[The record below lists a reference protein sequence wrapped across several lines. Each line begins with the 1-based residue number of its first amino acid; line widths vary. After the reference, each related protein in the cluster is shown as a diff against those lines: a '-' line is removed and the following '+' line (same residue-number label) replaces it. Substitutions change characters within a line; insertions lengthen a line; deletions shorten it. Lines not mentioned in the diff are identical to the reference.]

1 MERNNLY
8 PIFLKTG
15 SLHILIV
22 GGGNVA
28 EEKLSF
34 LTKSSPDA
42 KITMVSPVFRENTL
56 KLAANYNVKLI
67 RTTYN
72 TEFLNGKHL
81 VIATTDKPDIN
92 IQVYN
97 DCRSM
102 DKLVNV
108 ADNPT
113 YCDFYMGGIVTKGNV
128 KIAISTNGKSPTT
141 AKRLRQFFE
150 EVIPEDI
157 SRMVQNLNIYRKTI
171 KGNFEQKVDKM
182 NEVTETLV
190 SNIEE

>member
-8 PIFLKTG
+8 PIFLKTRA
-15 SLHILIV
+15 LNVLIV

-42 KITMVSPVFRENTL
+42 KITMVSPLFRENTL
-56 KLAANYNVKLI
+56 KLAANYDVELI
-67 RTTYN
+67 RATYK

-108 ADNPT
+108 ADNPP
-113 YCDFYMGGIVTKGNV
+113 YCDFFMGGIVTKGNV
-128 KIAISTNGKSPTT
+128 KVAISTNGKSPTT

-150 EVIPEDI
+150 DVIPEDI
-157 SRMVQNLNIYRKTI
+157 SRMVQNLNTYRKTI

>member
-8 PIFLKTG
+8 PIFLKTRT
-15 SLHILIV
+15 LHVLIV

-42 KITMVSPVFRENTL
+42 KITMVSPMFRENTL
-56 KLAANYNVKLI
+56 KLAANYDVELI
-67 RTTYN
+67 RATYK

-108 ADNPT
+108 ADNPP
-113 YCDFYMGGIVTKGNV
+113 YCDFFMGGIVTKGNV
-128 KIAISTNGKSPTT
+128 KVAISTNGKSPTT

-150 EVIPEDI
+150 DVIPEDI
-157 SRMVQNLNIYRKTI
+157 SMMVQNLNTYRKTI

>member
-8 PIFLKTG
+8 PIFLKTRT
-15 SLHILIV
+15 LHVLIV

-42 KITMVSPVFRENTL
+42 KITVVSPMFRENTL
-56 KLAANYNVKLI
+56 KLAANYNVELI
-67 RTTYN
+67 RATYK

-81 VIATTDKPDIN
+81 VITTTDKPDIN

-102 DKLVNV
+102 DKLVNI
-108 ADNPT
+108 ADNPP
-113 YCDFYMGGIVTKGNV
+113 YCDFFMGGIVTKGNV
-128 KIAISTNGKSPTT
+128 KVAISTNGKSPTT

-150 EVIPEDI
+150 DVIPEDI
-157 SRMVQNLNIYRKTI
+157 SRMVQNLNTYRKTI